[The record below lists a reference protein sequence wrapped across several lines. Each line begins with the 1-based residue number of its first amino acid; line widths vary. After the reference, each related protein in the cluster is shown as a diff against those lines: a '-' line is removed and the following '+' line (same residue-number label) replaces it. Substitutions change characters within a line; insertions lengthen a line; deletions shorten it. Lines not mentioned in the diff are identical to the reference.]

1 MSDTGNLSRVSP
13 GCHWRPQVWE
23 NWHLKMDLLDFHKLQ
38 LSSNRIWQ
46 WNENELSQSKVTMS
60 GHKLHSFMCPERIL
74 IYFHKKRK
82 KWKHYVPSCRWQS
95 CSVKCNCKKTV
106 AVSLTWQVGFFS
118 LSLQHQNA
126 LRLFQDLYCYT
137 MMMDGGINKVSTD
150 AFCLLHYIRYH
161 LIRPGSEC
169 FKCDSFYIACKHCVF
184 FFKCW

>member
-1 MSDTGNLSRVSP
+1 
-13 GCHWRPQVWE
+13 
-23 NWHLKMDLLDFHKLQ
+23 MDLLDFHKLQ

-46 WNENELSQSKVTMS
+46 RVWMRMS
-60 GHKLHSFMCPERIL
+60 WANRRSRCQDANFTASCALRGYWFISTS
-74 IYFHKKRK
+74 KRK

-95 CSVKCNCKKTV
+95 CSVKCNWKKTV
-106 AVSLTWQVGFFS
+106 AVSLAWQVGFFS

-184 FFKCW
+184 FLKCW